1 MTLRVA
7 LSHYL
12 LVSVMLLAKAISL
25 TGFTGIYPSSR
36 SAETAVTTCFA
47 GFSKGSGGFGSGRTE
62 GSQTN
67 IQLSKEAKKLLK
79 KHGNNVDAA
88 SSDYFQSQMGS
99 IQAGSVDEIHEARVT
114 ATWDTIAM
122 FLPQDY
128 ARSKGKVEVL
138 VERRLKHV
146 VTACQGDQAIDI
158 LDVGCG
164 DGAIV
169 PYLPRM
175 CNYNGMDLSTE
186 MIGMG
191 QQRYPGS
198 KFWVGSFPRNVTPG
212 VTYDAILFNGSLQFF
227 RDTRQTLQDVANLLK
242 PGGRIVLSH
251 INGGKFVTD
260 ECKKNPMLAVRN
272 MPNNVNIN
280 TMATILGLKVI
291 DKAQIFE
298 GLEFDTGL
306 DGNND
311 DFYLVIL
318 QKPQ

>member
-7 LSHYL
+7 LSHYR
-12 LVSVMLLAKAISL
+12 LVSIVLLAKAICL
-25 TGFTGIYPSSR
+25 TGFTGLFPSLRLS
-36 SAETAVTTCFA
+36 ETPFTTCFA
-47 GFSKGSGGFGSGRTE
+47 GFSKYSGGFGSGRTE
-62 GSQTN
+62 TSQTN
-67 IQLSKEAKKLLK
+67 VQLSKEAKKLLK

-99 IQAGSVDEIHEARVT
+99 MKVGTVDENHEARVA

-122 FLPQDY
+122 FLPHDY
-128 ARSKGKVEVL
+128 ARSKGKVDTI

-146 VTACQGDQAIDI
+146 VTACQGDQAINM

-169 PYLPRM
+169 PYLARM
-175 CNYNGMDLSTE
+175 CKYNGMDLSTE

-198 KFWVGSFPRNVTPG
+198 KLWVGSFPRDVSAG

-227 RDTRQTLQDVANLLK
+227 RDTRQTLEDAANILK

-251 INGGKFVTD
+251 INVGKFVTD

-272 MPNNVNIN
+272 MPNNININ
-280 TMATILGLKVI
+280 TMATILGLKVM
-291 DKAQIFE
+291 DKALIFE
-298 GLEFDTGL
+298 NVEFDPEL
-306 DGNND
+306 DGNNE

-318 QKPQ
+318 EKTE